1 MESKICKVCGTSYNV
16 ETHHILFRSENKNLE
31 KCKLNF
37 AYLCQEHHR
46 GTYGVHGSKG
56 SKLNKKLKLEFQNK
70 LEMLLDK
77 QYLTREEINEVLQI
91 SDKALNRL
99 LKTLTLQKDRYV
111 REEVIRACMGNKIIL
126 EGEENGL

>member
-1 MESKICKVCGTSYNV
+1 MTREIHFCRECYSSYGV
-16 ETHHILFRSENKNLE
+16 ELHHIVFRSENKNLE

-37 AYLCQEHHR
+37 SYLCQEHHR

-56 SKLNKKLKLEFQNK
+56 SKLNRKLKLEFQNK
-70 LEMLLDK
+70 LEMLWDK
-77 QYLTREEINEVLQI
+77 QYLTKEEINEVLQI

-111 REEVIRACMGNKIIL
+111 REEVIRAAMGGRMII
-126 EGEENGL
+126 E